1 MAATLHFA
9 PELLA
14 RAQRVKV
21 VFLDVDG
28 VLTDGGLLY
37 SETGETLKRFHTLDG
52 HGLKMLQ
59 KAGITPAVI
68 TGRDSAPLRT
78 RLQALGITEVHFGTE
93 DKRPAAEATLT
104 ALGLDWSQAA
114 AMGDDWPDLPM
125 MRRAALACAPANA
138 HAEALAHAHFVT
150 TRTGGHGAVRELCD
164 LLLQASGHYPGL
176 LAAYCA

>member
-78 RLQALGITEVHFGTE
+78 R
-93 DKRPAAEATLT
+93 
-104 ALGLDWSQAA
+104 
-114 AMGDDWPDLPM
+114 
-125 MRRAALACAPANA
+125 
-138 HAEALAHAHFVT
+138 
-150 TRTGGHGAVRELCD
+150 
-164 LLLQASGHYPGL
+164 
-176 LAAYCA
+176 